1 MENYVELILNY
12 IKAHKITAKQIEID
26 CGLANGTISKWKK
39 GKNGARKE
47 NVLKVINYLGIK
59 IDKIQ
64 LSNDEEKLIE
74 TFRELS
80 ENNKLILINEALKL
94 SNDEYITEVAAR
106 GNSEKKVRIKKSD
119 IEKDLANYTP
129 PDEL

>member
-1 MENYVELILNY
+1 MENYIELILNY

-74 TFRELS
+74 IFRELS

>member
-74 TFRELS
+74 TFREIS

>member
-12 IKAHKITAKQIEID
+12 IKTHKITAKQIEID

-47 NVLKVINYLGIK
+47 NVLKVINYLGIE

-80 ENNKLILINEALKL
+80 KNNKLILINEALKL
-94 SNDEYITEVAAR
+94 YNDEYITEVAAR
-106 GNSEKKVRIKKSD
+106 GDSEKKVKIKKSD

>member
-12 IKAHKITAKQIEID
+12 IKTHKITAKQIEID

-47 NVLKVINYLGIK
+47 NVLKVINYLGIEIGK
-59 IDKIQ
+59 IH

-94 SNDEYITEVAAR
+94 YNDEYITEVAAR
-106 GNSEKKVRIKKSD
+106 GNSEKKVKIKKLD

>member
-12 IKAHKITAKQIEID
+12 IKTHKITAKQIEID

-47 NVLKVINYLGIK
+47 NVLKVINYLGIE

-80 ENNKLILINEALKL
+80 KNNKLILINEALKL
-94 SNDEYITEVAAR
+94 YNDEYITEVAAR
-106 GNSEKKVRIKKSD
+106 GDSEKKVRIRKSD

-129 PDEL
+129 PDKL